1 MIGKATLLAVLS
13 AALLAPV
20 VATTPGTAAAMTAR
34 QELTLTVKA
43 ITPELPTKPT
53 DQIRLSGTLR
63 NGTGA
68 ALTGVQV
75 GVRYTSQRITDR
87 ASIKAFAEDQAD
99 QLPRRSPTSLMNI
112 PAIGAGASVDWSL
125 TVTPMQLGMN
135 AFGVYPIT
143 VEVVPVAASW
153 QPLAKAHTFLT
164 YMPPTTPKLPRNRL
178 SVALP
183 IVDAPHR
190 SDDATFTDDKLA
202 AALKPG
208 GRLADL
214 AALAKTAPKYVTW
227 FVEPGLL
234 DDVQAMTKGYT
245 LKNGKKQPAD
255 PAAAPWL
262 DSLRTSLTGAPVVA
276 IPYGDPDVAALAHHG
291 PDNGVNTAIA
301 AADVAAA
308 RHFKRDIPTSANWP
322 VAGKLDDDALDLLS
336 VSKVGTVLLNPANVP
351 PQTPATTTLDAA
363 TTLDSV
369 SGPVTALLP
378 DEELSRM
385 FELDSAAGRTA
396 VLNKQRFIAETA
408 MIAAEPG
415 QVRPRNLVVAPSRR
429 WSPDPA
435 FVSALLKTAA
445 RLPWLASGELGSI
458 KPAKVQ
464 TPRTGLVYTE
474 QDRKEELSQKYLE
487 PVKEAAAEADLA
499 TRITTDKRS
508 AGFENAVLRLT
519 SSAWRN
525 STRAGR
531 SATKQVVS
539 SLDDRLG
546 LITISGASRD
556 QPRTLAGVDGQ
567 VPISVRNGLST
578 SVTLMVDVSSNNL
591 ELLQIDPKYVK
602 KRMTIGKGEIGTVPV
617 PMTVKTSGDA
627 TITVQLETADGVAYG
642 DPVKLTIRT
651 TGYTGIALVIVGG
664 ALSVMLAAVVTRIL
678 RRRSQK
684 RPARAAQA
692 RESEKV

>member
-20 VATTPGTAAAMTAR
+20 VATTPGTAAAMTAK

-53 DQIRLSGTLR
+53 DQIKLSGTFR
-63 NGTGA
+63 NGTGTP
-68 ALTGVQV
+68 LTGVRV
-75 GVRYTSQRITDR
+75 RVRYGFQRMTDR
-87 ASIKAFAEDQAD
+87 AAMKAFAEDQAA
-99 QLPRRSPTSLMNI
+99 QLPQASNSSFMDFPLVNN
-112 PAIGAGASVDWSL
+112 GANTDWTL

-164 YMPPTTPKLPRNRL
+164 YMPPATPKLPRNRL

-190 SDDATFTDDKLA
+190 SDDVTFVDDKLA

-214 AALAKTAPKYVTW
+214 AALAKTAPKNVTW

-234 DDVQAMTKGYT
+234 DDVQAMAKGYT
-245 LKNGKKQPAD
+245 LRNGKKQPAD

-276 IPYGDPDVAALAHHG
+276 IPYGDPDVAALAHQG
-291 PDNGVNTAIA
+291 LDNGVKTAIA

-308 RHFKRDIPTSANWP
+308 RHFKRDIPTTVNWP

-336 VSKVGTVLLNPANVP
+336 VGKVGTVLLNPANVP

-429 WSPDPA
+429 WDPDPA

-474 QDRKEELSQKYLE
+474 QDRKEELSAKYLE

-531 SATKQVVS
+531 SATKQIDAA
-539 SLDDRLG
+539 LGKRLG

-578 SVTLMVDVSSNNL
+578 SVTLMVDVSSNNR
-591 ELLQIDPKYVK
+591 ELLQIDSKYVK

>member
-1 MIGKATLLAVLS
+1 MIRKATLLAVLS

-20 VATTPGTAAAMTAR
+20 VATTPGTAAATTAK
-34 QELTLTVKA
+34 QELTLTVRA

-53 DQIRLSGTLR
+53 DQIKVSGTFR

-68 ALTGVQV
+68 ALS
-75 GVRYTSQRITDR
+75 GVRVRVRYGFQRMTDR
-87 ASIKAFAEDQAD
+87 AAMKAFAEDQAA
-99 QLPRRSPTSLMNI
+99 QLPQASNSTFMDFPLVDNGTS
-112 PAIGAGASVDWSL
+112 AAWEL
-125 TVTPMQLGMN
+125 TFTPVQLGMN
-135 AFGVYPIT
+135 SFGVYPIT
-143 VEVVPVAASW
+143 VEVVPAAASW
-153 QPLAKAHTFLT
+153 QPLAKAHTFVT

-183 IVDAPHR
+183 IIDAPHR
-190 SDDATFTDDKLA
+190 SDDATFVDDKLT
-202 AALKPG
+202 AALKTG

-214 AALAKTAPKYVTW
+214 AALAKTAPKNVTW

-245 LKNGKKQPAD
+245 LRNGKKQPAD
-255 PAAAPWL
+255 PAAAAWL
-262 DSLRTSLTGAPVVA
+262 ESLRTSLTGAPVVA
-276 IPYGDPDVAALAHHG
+276 VPYGDPDVAALAHQG
-291 PDNGVNTAIA
+291 LDSGVDRAVK
-301 AADVAAA
+301 AADSAAD
-308 RHFKRDIPTSANWP
+308 RQFKRDIPVSSNWP

-336 VSKVGTVLLNPANVP
+336 VSAVRTVLLNPANLP

-363 TTLDSV
+363 ATLDSV

-396 VLNKQRFIAETA
+396 VLNRQRFIAETA

-415 QVRPRNLVVAPSRR
+415 QVRARNLVVAPSRR
-429 WSPDPA
+429 WDPDPA
-435 FVSALLKTAA
+435 FVAALLKTAS
-445 RLPWLASGELGSI
+445 RLPWLSSGELGAI
-458 KPAKVQ
+458 KPAKAQ
-464 TPRTGLVYTE
+464 TPRAGLVYTE
-474 QDRKEELSQKYLE
+474 QDRKEELNEKYLE
-487 PVKEAAAEADLA
+487 PVKEAATEADLA

-508 AGFENAVLRLT
+508 AGFDNAVLRLA

-531 SATKQVVS
+531 SATKQVDAAVGK
-539 SLDDRLG
+539 RLG
-546 LITISGASRD
+546 LITISGASRT
-556 QPRTLAGVDGQ
+556 QPITVAGVDGQ

-578 SVTLMVDVSSNNL
+578 SVTLMVDVSSSNRD
-591 ELLQIDPKYVK
+591 LLQIHPKYVK
-602 KRMTIGKGEIGTVPV
+602 KPITVGKGEVGTVQV
-617 PMTVKTSGDA
+617 PMLVKTSGDA
-627 TITVQLETADGVAYG
+627 AITVQLETADGVPYG

-678 RRRSQK
+678 RRRSEK